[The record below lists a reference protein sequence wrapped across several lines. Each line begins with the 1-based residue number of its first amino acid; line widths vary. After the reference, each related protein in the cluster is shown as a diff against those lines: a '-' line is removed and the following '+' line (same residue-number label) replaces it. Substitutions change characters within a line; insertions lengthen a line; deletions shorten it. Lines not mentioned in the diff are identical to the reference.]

1 VVSADHHILG
11 ALLLGRDGTRAQA
24 PPRPLPGI
32 VDRIGGGDAFAA
44 GILHGM
50 LSGLD
55 AESTVRFGLAAGAL
69 KHAIPG
75 DFSPVAEAK
84 VRALLGNGGADVQ
97 R

>member
-1 VVSADHHILG
+1 MSADHHILG
-11 ALLLGRDGTRAQA
+11 ALLLGRDGSRAQV

-75 DFSPVAEAK
+75 DFSPVAEAQ
-84 VRALLGNGGADVQ
+84 VLALLGDGGADVQ

>member
-1 VVSADHHILG
+1 MLG

-32 VDRIGGGDAFAA
+32 VDRIGGGDAFSA
-44 GILHGM
+44 GIVHGL

-75 DFSPVAEAK
+75 DFSPAREAE
-84 VRALLGNGGADVQ
+84 VRALMESDQFDV
-97 R
+97 RC